1 MLLQR
6 ANGLSCSAISPAFA
20 PIRGH
25 APCRPLRGYL
35 KEVFDAVSRY
45 VPNVVPCDNKNR
57 ARKYYES
64 HGNPV
69 EQLGKSN

>member
-1 MLLQR
+1 
-6 ANGLSCSAISPAFA
+6 
-20 PIRGH
+20 
-25 APCRPLRGYL
+25 
-35 KEVFDAVSRY
+35 VFDAVSRY